1 MQVVYHAA
9 AETMPTSA
17 QEVFFD
23 TDSGPLRVD
32 NCATRSISPF
42 TSDFITTLLPAPNI
56 KVQGI
61 GGVIEEVLTGTIQW
75 KIEDDEGGI
84 HKVIL
89 PESLYIP
96 SAPSR
101 LLSPQHWAQT
111 VKDNKPHTDGTWCA
125 TYGKKVVLYWNQ
137 MKHKRTID
145 LDINGSNVASI
156 RTAPGYTKSLAFMA
170 ATGMDSEGDEPEFVT
185 YDANM
190 ISDDE
195 GEDEQSQD
203 SQGSD
208 EDNFYD
214 ANSEAPEPEDAPF
227 QREGPLFTTFDLNGN
242 TAARLRP
249 AIITDEEDTMPQ
261 DASAEFLRW
270 HHRLGHISSKK
281 IRILATQG
289 ILPKRLANCRVPICT
304 SCLFGKATRRP
315 WRTKATPGQAGR
327 TRTITAPGECVSID
341 QLVSTTPGL
350 VAQLR
355 GIPTTIRYKVATVF
369 VDHFSKLGY
378 VHLQKSTGAVET
390 IAAKEAF
397 ERFAASHGVQVLHY
411 HADNGIFTDNA
422 FTAAVKASGQQISFC
437 GVNAHFQNGVAERK
451 IRDLTEHARTM
462 LIHANSRWPSAI
474 TTNLWPYA
482 LRSANDIINA
492 TPQLSARHDGGEPS
506 STPLSIF
513 TRSPVPTNPQ
523 NWYPFGCP
531 VFVLESKLASGGKID
546 KWTERAR
553 IGVNLGHSAAHAS
566 NVTLVLSLTTGL
578 ASPQFHTRM
587 DPTFQTLRKVYDGR
601 APASL
606 WQSKCH
612 FTKDQGSVPDKAIN
626 RSTTWWDS
634 VTNAGPRDRDE
645 ARSAHHGQ
653 APVRNPPEGGAV
665 PNRGAPD
672 QEDASVRSSTGT
684 PRGDDSDRSA
694 GSQDPDNQ
702 SIEAE
707 LLGTLFDPITNQRRS
722 ARLASVDERMA
733 EAFVASI
740 ATPTQD
746 HTVAYEALSM
756 PVEPLEQHPLLAY
769 AASADPD
776 TMYMHQ
782 AMREPDRQEF
792 IKAMAKEVETR
803 ANNWTITHK
812 SQVPEG
818 ATVLPAVWAMK
829 RKRRIATNEVYK
841 WKARLNIDGSKQV
854 KGVNYWETYAPVASW
869 PTIRTILMLVIA
881 KGWYTRQIDY
891 VLAYTQADV
900 ELDNLYMHIPK
911 GFEVPDGHNKNY
923 VLKINRNVYGQKQAG
938 RVWNEHLIVRLK
950 QVGFKQSLADPCVFY
965 RGSCIYVIYTDDSIL
980 AGPDSDELDAV
991 TQEMQD
997 AGLEITVDGDICDFL
1012 GVQITNL
1019 PDGTVSLTQP
1029 RLIDQIL
1036 KDMRLDHKGVTP
1048 KQTPAP
1054 ISQILTKHT
1063 KSESFDG
1070 HFKYRSIIGKMGY
1083 LEKSTRP
1090 DIAQALHQCAR
1101 YSADPKVEHGK
1112 ALTWLGRY
1120 LAGTRDKGII
1130 YNPMEQSFECH
1141 VDADFAGNWDRQEA
1155 PDDPDTARSR
1165 SGYVI
1170 TYAGCPL
1177 LWASKLQT
1185 QIALSTTEA
1194 EYIAL
1199 STALRDTIPLMELIK
1214 EMREHGF
1221 DITQTK
1227 PQFHCRVFEDNSGA
1241 LEIASVHKFRPR
1253 TKHINN
1259 QYHHFRSYVT
1269 DGLISIIQVASAD
1282 QRADILTK
1290 SVSLLLLL
1298 KHRFTIMG
1306 W

>member
-1 MQVVYHAA
+1 MAR
-9 AETMPTSA
+9 
-17 QEVFFD
+17 EVHFD
-23 TDSGPLRVD
+23 TDSYPVRID
-32 NCATRSISPF
+32 NCASFSISPY
-42 TSDFITTLLPAPNI
+42 TTDFITTLKPEPSL

-61 GGVIEEVLTGTIQW
+61 GGLVEDVMTGTIQW
-75 KIEDDEGGI
+75 EIEDDEGAVHTI
-84 HKVIL
+84 TL
-89 PESLYIP
+89 PGSLYIKD
-96 SAPSR
+96 SPSR
-101 LLSPQHWAQT
+101 ILSPQHWSKVA
-111 VKDNKPHTDGTWCA
+111 KDESPQHNGTWCA
-125 TYGKKVVLYWNQ
+125 TYKDRVVLQWNQ
-137 MKHKRTID
+137 RRHTRTIR
-145 LDINGSNVASI
+145 LDSTNVASL
-156 RTAPGYTKSLAFMA
+156 RTASGYTRSLAFLA
-170 ATGMDSEGDEPEFVT
+170 ATDSTVSEGGDEEFIT
-185 YDANM
+185 YDLHM

-195 GEDEQSQD
+195 GDDEQSQS
-203 SQGSD
+203 SQGQD
-208 EDNFYD
+208 EETFYD
-214 ANSEAPEPEDAPF
+214 AESTAQDTEPIQSP
-227 QREGPLFTTFDLNGN
+227 REGPLLTTFDINGDK
-242 TAARLRP
+242 AKQKRP
-249 AIITDEEDTMPQ
+249 SIITDEEDIMPQ

-289 ILPKRLANCRVPICT
+289 ILPRRLATCQIPLCT

-315 WRTKATPGQAGR
+315 WRSKATPGQLGR

-355 GIPTTIRYKVATVF
+355 GTPTRIRYQVATIF
-369 VDHFSKLGY
+369 VDHFSRLSY
-378 VHLQKSTGAVET
+378 VHLQKSTGALET

-397 ERFAASHGVQVLHY
+397 ERFAASHGVSILHY

-422 FTAAVKASGQQISFC
+422 FTNNVKACGQQISFC
-437 GVNAHFQNGVAERK
+437 GVNAHFQNGIAERR
-451 IRDLTEHARTM
+451 IRELTEHARTM
-462 LIHANSRWPSAI
+462 LIHAHSRWPNAI

-482 LRSANDIINA
+482 LRTANDIMNA
-492 TPQLSARHDGGEPS
+492 TPQISARIPGNNS
-506 STPLSIF
+506 PLSSF
-513 TRSPVPTNPQ
+513 ARTDTATNPKH
-523 NWYPFGCP
+523 WYPFGCP
-531 VFVLESKLASGGKID
+531 VYVLESKLATGGKVD
-546 KWTERAR
+546 KWSERTR
-553 IGVNLGHSAAHAS
+553 VGINLGHSPAHAS
-566 NVTLVLSLTTGL
+566 NVALVLSLTTGL
-578 ASPQFHTRM
+578 ASPQFHVRM
-587 DPTFQTLRKVYDGR
+587 DPTFQTLRSVFDGQS
-601 APASL
+601 PVSG

-612 FTKDQGSVPDKAIN
+612 FTQGNAPTTRANRTQASNNFTSQAEGNSFTSPVAKSQRASDAASQHPAVAIRQPSVNDPYGLPEHF
-626 RSTTWWDS
+626 S
-634 VTNAGPRDRDE
+634 GPE
-645 ARSAHHGQ
+645 QLSGEEETEEQ
-653 APVRNPPEGGAV
+653 L
-665 PNRGAPD
+665 
-672 QEDASVRSSTGT
+672 GT
-684 PRGDDSDRSA
+684 FF
-694 GSQDPDNQ
+694 DPD
-702 SIEAE
+702 
-707 LLGTLFDPITNQRRS
+707 TNLRRS
-722 ARLASVDERMA
+722 ARISNTYDTLANGYMA
-733 EAFVASI
+733 EQASP
-740 ATPTQD
+740 AQD
-746 HTVAYEALSM
+746 FYVAYEVLAT
-756 PVEPLEQHPLLAY
+756 PVDPLDQHPLLAY

-776 TMYMHQ
+776 TMYLHQ
-782 AMREPDRQEF
+782 AMREPDKAQF
-792 IKAMAKEVETR
+792 IEAMAKEVETR

-818 ATVLPAVWAMK
+818 ATVLPAVWSMK

-881 KGWYTRQIDY
+881 KGWHTRQIDY

-900 ELDNLYMHIPK
+900 ELDNLYMKIPR
-911 GFEVPDGHNKNY
+911 GFNVPEGPNEEY
-923 VLKINRNVYGQKQAG
+923 VLKINKNVYGQKQAG
-938 RVWNEHLIVRLK
+938 RVWNEHLVIRL
-950 QVGFKQSLADPCVFY
+950 QQIGFKQSMADPCVFY

-980 AGPDSDELDAV
+980 AGPNSKELDEV
-991 TQEMQD
+991 TKEMQD

-1036 KDMRLDHKGVTP
+1036 KDMRLDHKGVSA
-1048 KQTPAP
+1048 KETPAP
-1054 ISQILTKHT
+1054 ISKILTKHS
-1063 KSESFDG
+1063 KSEPFDG
-1070 HFKYRSIIGKMGY
+1070 HFKYRSIVGKMLY

-1101 YSADPKVEHGK
+1101 YSADPKVEHGQ

-1120 LAGTRDKGII
+1120 LVGTRDKGII
-1130 YNPMEQSFECH
+1130 FKPQEQSFDCH
-1141 VDADFAGNWDRQEA
+1141 VDADFAGNWNKEEA

-1194 EYIAL
+1194 EYMAL

-1227 PQFHCRVFEDNSGA
+1227 PTVHCRVFEDNSGA
-1241 LEIASVHKFRPR
+1241 LEIATVHKFRPR

-1269 DGLISIIQVASAD
+1269 TEQIEIIQVASED

-1290 SVSLLLLL
+1290 SVPLLVLL
-1298 KHRFTIMG
+1298 KHRLTMMG